1 MCVFAH
7 TKHLHT
13 DVFFTVCISRR
24 QEHDQ
29 DALFLFGALI
39 IVIFNIVNFVCS
51 LVLQVGSA
59 EYMAPEVVEAFQGDA
74 PAYDKKCDLWSLGV
88 IL

>member
-1 MCVFAH
+1 MSPYVPTCSY
-7 TKHLHT
+7 KNL
-13 DVFFTVCISRR
+13 ISRK
-24 QEHDQ
+24 QEHGQ
-29 DALFLFGALI
+29 DALFLFRALV
-39 IVIFNIVNFVCS
+39 IVIFSSMNFVC
-51 LVLQVGSA
+51 LLLQVGSA